1 MDTRMSASS
10 GVGSMNY
17 RIMCTSDSDCDT
29 PWEYCGI
36 RAKASSSYCI
46 SPAYG
51 MSHAWAPASIR
62 EKYASYEVWNQL
74 VDGFK
79 VYEQDVMTPEEAA
92 HSLKSYPWNK
102 DAKSIVHVKSRLSW
116 SNATFAGRESEV
128 DEQTGTGADFEYL
141 LEMDDVDQIIGGEWL
156 NKSNDDYPDFLW
168 FPEGKPAV
176 DTVTSIS

>member
-1 MDTRMSASS
+1 MSTVFTVVRYSGGNFSYDKYGRNADPTRIPGFS
-10 GVGSMNY
+10 
-17 RIMCTSDSDCDT
+17 TSPLPT
-29 PWEYCGI
+29 YL
-36 RAKASSSYCI
+36 
-46 SPAYG
+46 
-51 MSHAWAPASIR
+51 
-62 EKYASYEVWNQL
+62 L

>member
-1 MDTRMSASS
+1 MVFHVAATNIL
-10 GVGSMNY
+10 GKH
-17 RIMCTSDSDCDT
+17 
-29 PWEYCGI
+29 
-36 RAKASSSYCI
+36 KATFI
-46 SPAYG
+46 VD
-51 MSHAWAPASIR
+51 R
-62 EKYASYEVWNQL
+62 YASYEVWNQL

-102 DAKSIVHVKSRLSW
+102 DAKSIVHVKC
-116 SNATFAGRESEV
+116 SEV

-156 NKSNDDYPDFLW
+156 NKSNDDHPDFLW